1 MSVLREVARLSE
13 ITPARPKRVTIG
25 QHQVALW
32 NIGGTIYATDNI
44 CTHAY
49 ASLAD
54 GFLEGDVV
62 ECPLHEACF
71 NVRTGKALTPPAVID
86 LRTYVVRV
94 DGDAVLIEWDV

>member
-1 MSVLREVARLSE
+1 VARLGE
-13 ITPARPKRVTIG
+13 ITSARPKRVTIG
-25 QHQVALW
+25 QHQIALW

-54 GFLEGDVV
+54 GFLEGEVV

-71 NVRTGKALTPPAVID
+71 NVRTGKALTPPAVVD
-86 LRTYVVRV
+86 LRTYAVRL
-94 DGDAVLIEWDV
+94 DGDAVLIEWEV